1 MLSFLKKQLY
11 HFPSSFIIM
20 CPPGHPSGPMT
31 QSITSQTKLR
41 THSLRLLKSTHP
53 RWLPVRPVHPTPPL
67 TWPGPDLYSTK
78 LSQKKYSRSVKF
90 TQSDK
95 GDTC

>member
-20 CPPGHPSGPMT
+20 CPPGHPSGPMA

-41 THSLRLLKSTHP
+41 THSLRLL
-53 RWLPVRPVHPTPPL
+53 
-67 TWPGPDLYSTK
+67 
-78 LSQKKYSRSVKF
+78 
-90 TQSDK
+90 
-95 GDTC
+95 